1 MECSAALRDHD
12 DAKIQSWKEEIDTH
26 LAGLFSAI
34 LTAFNIEAYKLLGG
48 NSPNSNASSDTTNQL
63 LALLVQ
69 QTAITNNLGNA
80 LNVNATAFAS
90 TAFLAAQQDANSNP
104 TRSAASAMAINAL
117 WFSSL
122 ICSLAAASIS
132 ILVKQ
137 WLNEYK
143 SGIAS
148 VSPEVARIRQFRND
162 GLKKWRIQEIMM
174 LLPVL
179 LQGALVLFLI
189 GLILFLAPLDDRGAV
204 TKATIVLVSS
214 LFFFLGLTT
223 LLPTFAPDCAYRSPQ
238 AWGVFVIIQA
248 LKRPIRNAARRL
260 YAIMTRVADH
270 HADGT
275 FNRLRVRMAK
285 YFVRRFKRFAN
296 KPNTYSWKAR
306 ERVLIEGKGAILD
319 QHLLVGADATF
330 LDDTFLRNVIQPCL
344 NDMAPLEAVECYY
357 KLMSHRAHHI
367 EDGVQYF
374 ENRTTE
380 SKAESLAILADIT
393 LDTVQK
399 SRAEP
404 IPIEHPIQVLRT
416 MEPLLVRTLPLVYP
430 RFCDVMFRLLGDQEA
445 TVRRMGF
452 SILYQQL
459 SRNLELAAQYSIVG
473 CHGTFIAVHVVTN
486 DCSHVYTPVP

>member
-1 MECSAALRDHD
+1 MWGEIFHLSAWPL
-12 DAKIQSWKEEIDTH
+12 DAEYSGLISQQ
-26 LAGLFSAI
+26 AGLFSAI

-48 NSPNSNASSDTTNQL
+48 NSPTSSSSADTTNQL

-69 QTAITNNLGNA
+69 QTATTNPLGNA
-80 LNVNATAFAS
+80 LNVNATEFAS
-90 TAFLAAQQDANSNP
+90 SAFLFAQQDANSNP
-104 TRSAASAMAINAL
+104 TRSTASAIAINAL

-143 SGIAS
+143 SGMAS
-148 VSPEVARIRQFRND
+148 VSLEVARIRQFRND
-162 GLKKWRIQEIMM
+162 GLKKWRVQEIMM
-174 LLPVL
+174 LLPIL

-189 GLILFLAPLDDRGAV
+189 GLILFLAPLDDTGAV
-204 TKATIVLVSS
+204 TKAAIVLVSS
-214 LFFFLGLTT
+214 LLFFLGLTT
-223 LLPTFAPDCAYRSPQ
+223 LLPTFAQDCAYRSPQ

-248 LKRPIRNAARRL
+248 LKKPIRNAARRL
-260 YAIMTRVADH
+260 YSIMTRVADR

-275 FNRLRVRMAK
+275 FSRLRVRMAR
-285 YFVRRFKRFAN
+285 YFVRRSKRFAN

-306 ERVLIEGKGAILD
+306 ERVLVEGKGSALD

-330 LDDTFLRNVIQPCL
+330 LDDTFLRSVIQPCL
-344 NDMAPLEAVECYY
+344 NDMDPLEAVDCYY
-357 KLMSHRAHHI
+357 RLMAHSAHHV

-393 LDTVQK
+393 LDTVRK
-399 SRAEP
+399 SRERP

-430 RFCDVMFRLLGDQEA
+430 RFCEVMFGLLGDQDT

-459 SRNLELAAQYSIVG
+459 SRNLDLAEQYVTVG
-473 CHGTFIAVHVVTN
+473 CHGTLLRSTLFTILFS
-486 DCSHVYTPVP
+486 C